1 MLRPAFR
8 GWVTVM
14 VVGVGFIR
22 MTIHESNSLKT
33 KRRVVKSVL
42 GRVRSRFDV
51 SIAEVDDQD
60 KWQSCTLGFAV
71 VSNEGGHAHSMLE
84 TIIAYV
90 ENLHLAEIVDS
101 QIEIVHY

>member
-1 MLRPAFR
+1 
-8 GWVTVM
+8 M
-14 VVGVGFIR
+14 VVGVGLIKL
-22 MTIHESNSLKT
+22 TIHESNSLKA

-42 GRVRSRFDV
+42 GRVRSKFDL

-71 VSNEGGHAHSMLE
+71 VTNEAGHAHSMLE
-84 TIIAYV
+84 TVTAYV
-90 ENLHLAEIVDS
+90 EGLHLAEIVDS